1 MRREP
6 LKKLYT
12 IAPTGT
18 TVNSRHASA
27 RARWVPVFLAVVA
40 TEGVL
45 VLTALGASTA
55 AMVLALVV
63 LILISLV
70 LLTAPPA
77 DSASASTEESVVEAR
92 ARARALAA
100 FEAQDRSGRARARA
114 LWTMLQA
121 MSPAILLG
129 LGYPMVSSQ
138 LASHDVG
145 GVHLSSLVLS
155 VSVAVPWLSQV
166 AGTPVYRLVGEISY
180 ASGTSAAYRFA
191 RMWPAL
197 VVLVVPPVLLVAALV
212 VLTTGWSTTAMAAYL
227 VLALMNMLFV
237 QSLVVADIAGSRGR
251 WTIGWVAYAIVLL
264 IAPTVWILPP
274 LAGLIS
280 QVVLMGRALG
290 GLAHPMSVPL
300 RPFLADTAR
309 GLIMGGVLWSDK
321 LFMFLVNGT
330 DFEIV
335 VVYLCLQ
342 PAVVAYSYYFAVTSP
357 RINRAVAH
365 FQTELTDASMD
376 RLHDQG
382 RFLRRTVTA
391 SLRRAV
397 VVGVVSVGVA
407 VLTAA
412 LLSGSGTAIGG
423 LGAIGV
429 LKVAVIAAA
438 SLLLTVLTLL
448 AYEIEHVGDRTGG
461 LVLSSIHLAA
471 ALGLFI
477 GLGSHAVRAY
487 AAVGLVDLVLVVV
500 ALTVYRSRWRSPEY
514 AFFWGK
520 ALSW

>member
-6 LKKLYT
+6 LNKLYT

-357 RINRAVAH
+357 RINRA
-365 FQTELTDASMD
+365 D
-376 RLHDQG
+376 
-382 RFLRRTVTA
+382 
-391 SLRRAV
+391 
-397 VVGVVSVGVA
+397 
-407 VLTAA
+407 
-412 LLSGSGTAIGG
+412 
-423 LGAIGV
+423 
-429 LKVAVIAAA
+429 
-438 SLLLTVLTLL
+438 
-448 AYEIEHVGDRTGG
+448 
-461 LVLSSIHLAA
+461 
-471 ALGLFI
+471 
-477 GLGSHAVRAY
+477 
-487 AAVGLVDLVLVVV
+487 
-500 ALTVYRSRWRSPEY
+500 
-514 AFFWGK
+514 
-520 ALSW
+520 